1 MKRLLL
7 GLLLVGTSLGV
18 NAQIKYSQDFENG
31 FNDMVLID
39 VDKKAPN
46 ANVSAYTDAWNIRT
60 LDGNKWAI
68 SNSWYEPVGKA
79 DDWMI
84 TPEITDITANTVLAW
99 KAISLDA
106 QFKDSYEVKISVTGA
121 ATTDFTKTLFT
132 KAGEN
137 GEVTDRSV
145 SLKDYAGKTIR
156 LAFRNISNDKFLL
169 AIDDIL
175 VFDAQNRDAAMT
187 TSDVKKYVL
196 KGGEAEISY
205 TIKNTGLN
213 TINQMEVE
221 WTDGV
226 DTYTDQLTGLNVKFF
241 ETYSGKFKTKV
252 SVADATQI
260 DITAKVISVNGVPD
274 SVLEN
279 NVNTLV
285 VRGLDK
291 AIPLKMVV
299 EEATGTWCGWCP
311 RGAVNMELMRE
322 KYPDEFI
329 GIAVHNED
337 PMMVQDYND
346 GLTALPGFGGFPS
359 VVINRSTIE
368 DPADMETILLDNVR
382 QENGPVEVSATG
394 TFNDRTITV
403 DASVDFNTQFL
414 NEDLKL
420 IAVLVEDGVK
430 GTTSGYNQTNYYANN
445 AVGVMGGFETLP
457 DPVPASQMVYNEVG
471 RELIFGFEGRP
482 NTFSTEINA
491 GDFADLSFD
500 VEVPAALNINNVYVV
515 VMVAD
520 GQGTILGGAHTE
532 SKTVS
537 SNDVNADLLSMG
549 ITPNPAADV
558 TYIDINLPKK
568 ETVTMQIVNQLGQTI
583 AAKNYGELSG
593 KQVLPVITQDFG
605 KGIYFVRMAAGN
617 TQQTLKL
624 IVE

>member
-60 LDGNKWAI
+60 LDGNQWAI

-99 KAISLDA
+99 KAMSLDA

-121 ATTDFTKTLFT
+121 ATTDFTKTLFS

-175 VFDAQNRDAAMT
+175 VFDAKNRDAAMT

-260 DITAKVISVNGVPD
+260 DITAKVVSVNGVPD

-605 KGIYFVRMAAGN
+605 KGIYFVRMAAGS